1 MGNKN
6 KHVIIGYFPNKEAA
20 TQAAGQLKAWDKAN
34 DDIKLGGMGILTW
47 ENGKI
52 KTRKVGNRAAGTGA
66 KWGLILGAATGILS
80 GGVTLLGGALVG
92 VAAGSVAGALYH
104 KHLGLTDADKDRLE
118 QYLQNGGAAV
128 VVMADDFEVEPAKA
142 ELASLGGLVENYEV
156 PEETVEQV
164 GEATEVAEVAGEAAD
179 HVDERVE
186 VAEEDIPAAAVLKG
200 RVQTVQGIGPARVA
214 ALAAIGITTR
224 QELLD
229 RGATPEGR
237 AAIAEES
244 QISEKLIAGWVSA
257 VDLTRVTGIG
267 PQSAEL
273 LVAAGVGTV
282 ADLAQ
287 QDAAALHEKLVA
299 VNADR
304 NLVRVV
310 PGVSQVEKAI
320 EQAKELPQVATV
332 SQ

>member
-1 MGNKN
+1 MANKN
-6 KHVIIGYFPNKEAA
+6 KHVIIGYFPSKESATEAA
-20 TQAAGQLKAWDKAN
+20 AQLKQWDKAN

-52 KTRKVGNRAAGTGA
+52 KTRKVGNRASGTGA

-80 GGVTLLGGALVG
+80 GGVTLIGGALVG

-104 KHLGLTDADKDRLE
+104 KHLGLTDADKDRLM
-118 QYLQNGGAAV
+118 QHLVNGGAAV

-142 ELASLGGLVENYEV
+142 ELASLGGRVENYEV
-156 PEETVEQV
+156 PAETIDQIEESSELEQTE
-164 GEATEVAEVAGEAAD
+164 GEPAN

-186 VAEEDIPAAAVLKG
+186 IAEEDIPATAVLKG

-214 ALAAIGITTR
+214 ALTAIGITTR
-224 QELLD
+224 QELMD

-237 AAIAEES
+237 AEIAEQS
-244 QISEKLIAGWVSA
+244 QLSEKLIASWVSA
-257 VDLTRVTGIG
+257 VDLTRVPGVG
-267 PQSAEL
+267 PQTAEL

-299 VNADR
+299 INADR
-304 NLVRVV
+304 NLVHAV
-310 PGVSQVEKAI
+310 PGAAQVEKAI
-320 EQAKELPQVATV
+320 EAAQELPQVAV
-332 SQ
+332 L